1 MLLIPNY
8 KDNLNSIINGKSVLN
23 KAFELIDGNYVHKN
37 AIIDWD
43 NIIIGK
49 GNIFGP
55 MSVIG
60 GAAQHKYYTT
70 SGKLKI
76 GNDNI
81 FSEFSVISRPT
92 SLTNETIIGDRN
104 HFMSNSIIHHDCV
117 IENDTVVC
125 SNASVAGNVRIM
137 RGVYLGQNSSVHQFQ
152 IVGSYSI
159 LGMNSCVTKKSNI
172 IPGRK
177 YVGVPSRDIGENTIA
192 LERGNIKSEHL
203 NKEIKRFQILQK
215 QMHSNFQT

>member
-8 KDNLNSIINGKSVLN
+8 KDNLYSTVNGKRVLN
-23 KAFELIDGNYVHKN
+23 KAFELIEGNYVHKN

-60 GAAQHKYYTT
+60 GAAQHKYYIT
-70 SGKLKI
+70 SGTLKI
-76 GNDNI
+76 GNNNI
-81 FSEFSVISRPT
+81 FSDCSVISRPT

-104 HFMSNSIIHHDCV
+104 HFMSNSIIHHDCI

-125 SNASVAGNVRIM
+125 SNVSVAGSVRIM
-137 RGVYLGQNSSVHQFQ
+137 NGVCLGQNSSVHQFQ

-177 YVGVPSRDIGENTIA
+177 YVGVPCRDIGENIIA
-192 LERGNIKSEHL
+192 LERCNIKSKHL
-203 NKEIKRFQILQK
+203 DEEIIRFQKLQK
-215 QMHSNFQT
+215 QMYNTFQT